1 MHVGDDVVV
10 GDGCAGYLH
19 DVVLDLIADVSH
31 VVGALILVASC
42 CTTTAVLEVCVMCLD
57 LEFEVVFGEVIVS
70 FDVDR
75 LLLPFHHFSL
85 VEHVGVVHLLKI
97 ELEFV
102 IVRDGDVGSDEGS
115 LVVIKSFAKR
125 SKVLVAVPLC
135 KVGIFEFLFCL
146 HIERAPC

>member
-31 VVGALILVASC
+31 VVGALIPVASC

-57 LEFEVVFGEVIVS
+57 LEFEVVFGEFVVS

-75 LLLPFHHFSL
+75 LLLPFHQPA
-85 VEHVGVVHLLKI
+85 HVGGSCVVNCAIVGVLFRFLDI
-97 ELEFV
+97 GADASLMVVFV
-102 IVRDGDVGSDEGS
+102 DS
-115 LVVIKSFAKR
+115 
-125 SKVLVAVPLC
+125 
-135 KVGIFEFLFCL
+135 
-146 HIERAPC
+146 